1 MPNKSNQLPTTSQLD
16 LLGPGTTFHH
26 VGLVVAQIEAAFPG
40 IEKVHDPIQR
50 VCVAFVDLHG
60 AVVELIEP
68 AGEKSPVASS
78 LAKGQKLVHLC
89 YCVPRLEDA
98 VAHAEQHECRQLSEP
113 APAIAFNG
121 RRIVWLYH
129 PTYGLI
135 ELLEN

>member
-1 MPNKSNQLPTTSQLD
+1 MPGESNQLPTTGHLD
-16 LLGPGTTFHH
+16 LFGPNTTFHH
-26 VGLVVAQIEAAFPG
+26 VGLVVADIDAASPG

-50 VCVAFVDLHG
+50 VCVAFLDLHG
-60 AVVELIEP
+60 AVVELIQP
-68 AGEKSPVASS
+68 AGEKSPVAAN

-89 YCVPRLEDA
+89 YCVPRLEEA
-98 VAHAEQHECRQLSEP
+98 IVHAQKMECRQLSEP
-113 APAIAFNG
+113 APAVAFNG